1 MWDQNDKN
9 GFIIESNKETGQV
22 KNNTL
27 LANTINKLCNEKN
40 NRTFLEIGTWNGYG
54 STKVFIDALSNRKDT
69 LFYSL
74 ECNKEKSEFACNLY
88 KDKQNVFILNETI
101 NKELPDDISLIF
113 PELLTNKQ
121 YSHWNKVDI
130 DNMKQCNLFLERT
143 DLPEIFDVIF
153 LDGGEFTTY
162 HEFQVLKSKCK
173 YLLLDD
179 TNTNKCMKIVEEIY
193 NEKNKWDVLIDKKDE
208 RNGILLCKSLK
219 PE

>member
-9 GFIIESNKETGQV
+9 GFLSESNKQIGQV

-27 LANTINKLCNEKN
+27 LANIITKLCNEKN
-40 NRTFLEIGTWNGYG
+40 NKTFLEIGTWNGYG
-54 STKVFIDALSNRKDT
+54 STKFFVESLSNRTDT

-74 ECNKEKSEFACNLY
+74 ECNKEKSDFARNLY
-88 KDKQNVFILNETI
+88 KDKSNVFILNETI
-101 NKELPDDISLIF
+101 NNELPNNVSLIF

-121 YSHWNKVDI
+121 YNYWNEVDVN
-130 DNMKQCNLFLERT
+130 NMKQCKLFLERT

-162 HEFQVLKSKCK
+162 YEFQSLKTKCN

-179 TNTNKCMKIVEEIY
+179 TNTNKCSKIVEEIY
-193 NEKNKWDVLIDKKDE
+193 RDVNKWQVLVHNKEE
-208 RNGILLCKSLK
+208 RNGILLCKNKLV
-219 PE
+219 

>member
-1 MWDQNDKN
+1 MWEQNDKI
-9 GFIIESNKETGQV
+9 GFKTESNKETGQV

-27 LANTINKLCNEKN
+27 LANIINSLCNEPN
-40 NRTFLEIGTWNGYG
+40 NKTFLEIGTWNGYG
-54 STKVFIDALSNRKDT
+54 STKIFIDSLSHRTDT

-74 ECNKEKSEFACNLY
+74 ECNKEKSEFAYNLY
-88 KDKQNVFILNETI
+88 KDKPNVFILNETI
-101 NKELPDDISLIF
+101 NKELPDDISSIF
-113 PELLTNKQ
+113 PELSTNKD
-121 YSHWNKVDI
+121 YSYWNKVDL

-193 NEKNKWDVLIDKKDE
+193 NEKNKWQVLLDIKDE
-208 RNGILLCKSLK
+208 RNGILFCKK
-219 PE
+219 MI